1 MVELAFSFALGALS
15 VALLALA
22 AIPALA
28 RRAYR
33 LAAARARLMAP
44 LDEKGAQAERD
55 ALRAAHAID
64 VSRQERAAA
73 LACEREGVARVELGR
88 ESARLAGVSKLRD
101 ALLEDVGALR
111 AELAQSSQSLQAARV
126 EMGAGQVAMLD
137 LAAQRE
143 TAENHWADA
152 RRRMISL
159 EAAADRDR
167 AHRAAVE
174 TQAEGLRMRV
184 DDLQTDLARVRD
196 SLARRE
202 ADLAALGRRHD
213 QAMQKGG
220 VLARALEAKTL
231 DAERAHARI
240 EDLLSQLARA
250 GAEREEALSDAAMRL
265 GEIAERDMAIKS
277 MAARHLE
284 FQGAARAHEQE
295 LSRAAQE
302 AAAARAAAEGALGVS
317 RQNVAALQS
326 QFAKSTSA
334 SDDSE
339 LREAIARIGAQVE
352 RLARPPAQ
360 RKPRGGSAFRPTLVP
375 SGRRDDPA
383 PPVGA
388 RGYAEEARGPEV

>member
-28 RRAYR
+28 RRANR
-33 LAAARARLMAP
+33 LAAARARLFAP

-55 ALRAAHAID
+55 ALRAAHSID
-64 VSRQERAAA
+64 VSRHERAAA
-73 LACEREGVARVELGR
+73 LAAEREGAARVELGR
-88 ESARLAGVSKLRD
+88 ESARLAGISKIRD
-101 ALLEDVGALR
+101 ALLGEVGALR
-111 AELAQSSQSLQAARV
+111 AELADVAQSLQEARV
-126 EMGAGQVAMLD
+126 EMGAAQGAMLD
-137 LAAQRE
+137 LSAQRE
-143 TAENHWADA
+143 AAESHWADA

-174 TQAEGLRMRV
+174 TQTEGLRMQI
-184 DDLQTDLARVRD
+184 DDLRANLTRVRD
-196 SLARRE
+196 TLARRE
-202 ADLAALGRRHD
+202 AEFSALGLRHD
-213 QAMQKGG
+213 KAMQKGG
-220 VLARALEAKTL
+220 VLAQALDAKTL
-231 DAERAHARI
+231 DADRAHARI
-240 EDLLSQLARA
+240 EDLLGQLARA
-250 GAEREEALSDAAMRL
+250 NSEREGARSDAANRL
-265 GEIAERDMAIKS
+265 GEIADLDRTIKS

-284 FQGAARAHEQE
+284 FQGAARAREQE
-295 LSRAAQE
+295 LSQAAQA

-326 QFAKSTSA
+326 HFASSA
-334 SDDSE
+334 GASHDAE
-339 LREAIARIGAQVE
+339 LRDAIARIGAQVE

-360 RKPRGGSAFRPTLVP
+360 RKPRGGAAFRPSLVP
-375 SGRRDDPA
+375 GGRRDDPA